1 MDVVSDAIA
10 AIRTGRP
17 HAARTRRKAP
27 WGLRFPAA
35 PGTGFHVVLQGRCWL
50 LSEGSDPAPLGAG
63 DVVLVPH
70 GQEIALADSTDSE
83 LVDVAREMD
92 DSWMP
97 SPEPAGIA
105 DELTVLMCGSY
116 QLDRAGAHPLL
127 SELPAVI
134 HLPRTVG
141 RRAALNAVVD
151 LLGDELDQRRP
162 GTDAAIPALLDA
174 MLLYILRTW
183 YENHAP
189 RSSGGW
195 AAALA
200 DPAVGSALQ
209 HMHAEPATPWTVERL
224 SRRAGLSRAAFS
236 RRFTELV
243 GRPPM
248 TYLTWWRMTT
258 AARVLRGGD
267 APLHSV
273 AERVGYRS
281 EFAFNRAFKREFG
294 VSPGAYRRRNARPSE
309 GRSTGATGIG
319 ERCRSSRSGVS
330 QERDALA

>member
-1 MDVVSDAIA
+1 MDVVSDAVA
-10 AIRTGRP
+10 VIRTGRP
-17 HAARTRRKAP
+17 HAARTRRTAP

-50 LSEGSDPAPLGAG
+50 LSAGCDPVPLSAG

-70 GQEIALADSTDSE
+70 GHELALADSPGSE
-83 LVDVAREMD
+83 LVDVAPDMD
-92 DSWMP
+92 DSWV
-97 SPEPAGIA
+97 PAPDTAGP
-105 DELTVLMCGSY
+105 LTVLMCGSY

-127 SELPAVI
+127 AELPAFI
-134 HLPRTVG
+134 HLPRRVG
-141 RRAALNAVVD
+141 RRTALNAVVD

-183 YENHAP
+183 YRDHAP
-189 RSSGGW
+189 RGAGGW
-195 AAALA
+195 AAALD

-209 HMHAEPATPWTVERL
+209 HMHAEPATAWTVELL

-236 RRFTELV
+236 KRFTELV

-248 TYLTWWRMTT
+248 AYLTWWRMTT
-258 AARVLRGGD
+258 AGRILRGGD
-267 APLHSV
+267 DAPLRAV
-273 AERVGYRS
+273 AERVGYTS

-294 VSPGAYRRRNARPSE
+294 LTPGAYRRL
-309 GRSTGATGIG
+309 ATPRHPIK
-319 ERCRSSRSGVS
+319 
-330 QERDALA
+330 A

>member
-10 AIRTGRP
+10 TIRTGRP
-17 HAARTRRKAP
+17 HAARTRRTAP

-35 PGTGFHVVLQGRCWL
+35 RGTGFHVVLQGRCWL
-50 LSEGSDPAPLGAG
+50 MFAGRDPVPLGAG

-70 GQEIALADSTDSE
+70 GQEIAIADSPDSE

-97 SPEPAGIA
+97 ASDPVGAA

-127 SELPAVI
+127 AELPAVI
-134 HLPRTVG
+134 HLPRRVG
-141 RRAALNAVVD
+141 RREALNAVVD

-183 YENHAP
+183 YQDHAP

-209 HMHAEPATPWTVERL
+209 HMHVEPATAWTVDRL
-224 SRRAGLSRAAFS
+224 SRRAGMSRAAFS

-258 AARVLRGGD
+258 AGRILRDDD
-267 APLHSV
+267 APLQTV

-294 VSPGAYRRRNARPSE
+294 VSPGAYRRQD
-309 GRSTGATGIG
+309 TG
-319 ERCRSSRSGVS
+319 SR
-330 QERDALA
+330 APA

>member
-1 MDVVSDAIA
+1 MTERAGNLSVRLQSGGAVYDRMVDVVSDAIA

-17 HAARTRRKAP
+17 HAARTRRTAP

-35 PGTGFHVVLQGRCWL
+35 PGTGFHVVLQGQCRL
-50 LSEGSDPAPLGAG
+50 MVEGHDPVPLGAG

-70 GQEIALADSTDSE
+70 GQEIALADSPDSE

-92 DSWMP
+92 DSWT
-97 SPEPAGIA
+97 PAPYPVGA
-105 DELTVLMCGSY
+105 AGELTVLMCGSY

-127 SELPAVI
+127 AELPAVI
-134 HLPRTVG
+134 HLPRRVG
-141 RRAALNAVVD
+141 RREALNAVVD
-151 LLGDELDQRRP
+151 LLADELDQRRP

-183 YENHAP
+183 YQDHAP
-189 RSSGGW
+189 RSAGGW

-224 SRRAGLSRAAFS
+224 SRRAGMSRAAFS

-258 AARVLRGGD
+258 AGRILRGDD
-267 APLHSV
+267 APLQTV
-273 AERVGYRS
+273 AEQVGYRS

-294 VSPGAYRRRNARPSE
+294 VSPGAYRRRD
-309 GRSTGATGIG
+309 TG
-319 ERCRSSRSGVS
+319 S
-330 QERDALA
+330 

>member
-1 MDVVSDAIA
+1 MDVVSDAVA
-10 AIRTGRP
+10 SIRTGRP
-17 HAARTRRKAP
+17 HAARTRRTAP

-35 PGTGFHVVLQGRCWL
+35 RGTGFHVVLQGRCRL
-50 LSEGSDPAPLGAG
+50 LFAGCDPVPLGAG

-70 GQEIALADSTDSE
+70 GHEIALADSPDSK
-83 LVDVAREMD
+83 LVDVAPDMD
-92 DSWMP
+92 DSWV
-97 SPEPAGIA
+97 PAPDTAGSA

-127 SELPAVI
+127 AELPAFV
-134 HLPRTVG
+134 HLPQRVGGRT
-141 RRAALNAVVD
+141 ALDAVVD
-151 LLGDELDQRRP
+151 LLGAELDRRRP

-183 YENHAP
+183 YQDHAP
-189 RSSGGW
+189 RSAGGW
-195 AAALA
+195 AAALN

-209 HMHAEPATPWTVERL
+209 HMHAEPATAWTVERL

-248 TYLTWWRMTT
+248 AYLTWWRMTT
-258 AARVLRGGD
+258 AARILRGDD
-267 APLHSV
+267 APLQAV
-273 AERVGYRS
+273 AERVGYSS

-294 VSPGAYRRRNARPSE
+294 VSPGTYRRQGAGRQDPARRDHRAPRP
-309 GRSTGATGIG
+309 GAGYDRSPA
-319 ERCRSSRSGVS
+319 VPNPV
-330 QERDALA
+330 DP

>member
-1 MDVVSDAIA
+1 MDVVSDAVA
-10 AIRTGRP
+10 AIRTGQP
-17 HAARTRRKAP
+17 HAARTRRTVP

-50 LSEGSDPAPLGAG
+50 LFAGCDPVPLSAG

-70 GQEIALADSTDSE
+70 GHEIALADSHDSE
-83 LVDVAREMD
+83 LVDVAPDMD
-92 DSWMP
+92 DSWLPAP
-97 SPEPAGIA
+97 SARTAG
-105 DELTVLMCGSY
+105 ELTVLMCGSY

-127 SELPAVI
+127 AELPAFI
-134 HLPRTVG
+134 HLPRRVG
-141 RRAALNAVVD
+141 RDAALNAVVD
-151 LLGDELDQRRP
+151 LLGDELDRRRP

-183 YENHAP
+183 YQEHAP
-189 RSSGGW
+189 RTTGGW
-195 AAALA
+195 ASALA

-209 HMHAEPATPWTVERL
+209 HMHAEPATAWTVELL
-224 SRRAGLSRAAFS
+224 SRRAGMSRAAFS

-258 AARVLRGGD
+258 AGRMLRGDGD
-267 APLHSV
+267 APLQVV
-273 AERVGYRS
+273 AERVGYSS

-294 VSPGAYRRRNARPSE
+294 VSPGAYRRRGSRRHDDLAP
-309 GRSTGATGIG
+309 GRHQA
-319 ERCRSSRSGVS
+319 
-330 QERDALA
+330 

>member
-1 MDVVSDAIA
+1 MVTTPLRLRRLLA
-10 AIRTGRP
+10 AVDLSRP
-17 HAARTRRKAP
+17 DGPREA
-27 WGLRFPAA
+27 LRLVEDLYHS
-35 PGTGFHVVLQGRCWL
+35 G
-50 LSEGSDPAPLGAG
+50 DLGDLG
-63 DVVLVPH
+63 
-70 GQEIALADSTDSE
+70 DSE

-92 DSWMP
+92 DSWT
-97 SPEPAGIA
+97 PAPDPVAAGE
-105 DELTVLMCGSY
+105 ELTVLMCGSY

-127 SELPAVI
+127 AELPAFI
-134 HLPRTVG
+134 HLPRRAG
-141 RRAALNAVVD
+141 RRAPLNAVVD

-183 YENHAP
+183 YQDHAP
-189 RSSGGW
+189 RGSGGW

-209 HMHAEPATPWTVERL
+209 HMHAEPATAWTVERL

-248 TYLTWWRMTT
+248 TYLSWWRMTT
-258 AARVLRGGD
+258 AGRILRSDDD
-267 APLHSV
+267 APLQSV

-294 VSPGAYRRRNARPSE
+294 VSPGAYRRRGAASRDR
-309 GRSTGATGIG
+309 RSQD
-319 ERCRSSRSGVS
+319 RS
-330 QERDALA
+330 A

>member
-10 AIRTGRP
+10 TIRTGRP
-17 HAARTRRKAP
+17 HAARTRRTAP

-35 PGTGFHVVLQGRCWL
+35 RGTGFHVVLQGRCWL
-50 LSEGSDPAPLGAG
+50 MFAGRDPVPLGAG

-70 GQEIALADSTDSE
+70 GQEIALADSPDSE

-97 SPEPAGIA
+97 APDPVGAA

-127 SELPAVI
+127 AELPTVI
-134 HLPRTVG
+134 HLPRRVG
-141 RRAALNAVVD
+141 RREALNAVVD

-183 YENHAP
+183 YQDHAP

-209 HMHAEPATPWTVERL
+209 HMHAEPATAWTVERL
-224 SRRAGLSRAAFS
+224 SRRAGMSRAAFS

-258 AARVLRGGD
+258 AGRILRD
-267 APLHSV
+267 DEAPLQTV

-294 VSPGAYRRRNARPSE
+294 VSPGAYRRQD
-309 GRSTGATGIG
+309 TG
-319 ERCRSSRSGVS
+319 S
-330 QERDALA
+330 